1 MNVFETLFQE
11 GKGIFRLK
19 PTWVPRSFCRPGQ
32 RLKLDPRDL
41 YVYGTER
48 GAIDERWFASTTPAD
63 NGPGTPSD
71 EGLSYIVSA
80 ACRKSRGVRKTG
92 NVFFP
97 GTAEQS

>member
-1 MNVFETLFQE
+1 MNDFETLFQE

-48 GAIDERWFASTTPAD
+48 
-63 NGPGTPSD
+63 
-71 EGLSYIVSA
+71 
-80 ACRKSRGVRKTG
+80 
-92 NVFFP
+92 
-97 GTAEQS
+97 

>member
-48 GAIDERWFASTTPAD
+48 GAIDGSLPQRLQITA
-63 NGPGTPSD
+63 
-71 EGLSYIVSA
+71 LVLQLM
-80 ACRKSRGVRKTG
+80 RG
-92 NVFFP
+92 
-97 GTAEQS
+97 

>member
-48 GAIDERWFASTTPAD
+48 GAIERLQITA
-63 NGPGTPSD
+63 
-71 EGLSYIVSA
+71 LVLQLM
-80 ACRKSRGVRKTG
+80 RG
-92 NVFFP
+92 
-97 GTAEQS
+97 